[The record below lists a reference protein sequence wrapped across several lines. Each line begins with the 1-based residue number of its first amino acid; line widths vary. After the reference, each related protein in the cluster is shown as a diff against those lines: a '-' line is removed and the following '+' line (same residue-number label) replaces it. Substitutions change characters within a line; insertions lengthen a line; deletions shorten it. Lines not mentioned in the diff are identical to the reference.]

1 MISRD
6 RGDSWERLDIELPAD
21 RVLVGGFAE

>member
-6 RGDSWERLDIELPAD
+6 LGDSWERLDIELPAD
-21 RVLVGGFAE
+21 RVLWAAAD